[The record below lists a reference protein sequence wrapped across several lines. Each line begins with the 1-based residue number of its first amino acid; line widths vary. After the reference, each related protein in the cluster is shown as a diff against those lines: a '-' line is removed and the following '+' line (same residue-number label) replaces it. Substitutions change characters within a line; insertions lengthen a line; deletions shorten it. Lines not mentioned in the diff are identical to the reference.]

1 MKLWTKAVTSGI
13 LVMNLIACSHQ
24 STAPLDTVTNLDLD
38 RFMGGWFVVATI
50 PTPLEKDLYSPHE
63 YYARNADG
71 TIETIFSYRRGS
83 LTAPVQEMRATGF
96 VRDTNTNAT
105 WSMQPFWPIK
115 AEYLV
120 LYIQE
125 PSQDA
130 LQNALVSPRQ
140 EYQYTIIGRNKRD
153 YLWIMARQA
162 RVQPDQL
169 AELIDRAVAFGYPR
183 AAIQLPIHD

>member
-1 MKLWTKAVTSGI
+1 
-13 LVMNLIACSHQ
+13 
-24 STAPLDTVTNLDLD
+24 
-38 RFMGGWFVVATI
+38 
-50 PTPLEKDLYSPHE
+50 
-63 YYARNADG
+63 
-71 TIETIFSYRRGS
+71 
-83 LTAPVQEMRATGF
+83 MRATGF